1 MKKPSDNWDDI
12 REQILG
18 FGELSTRKSYYPALR
33 KRIVEL
39 ERSEIDLRE
48 SRERL
53 ELVLESSELGLW
65 DWHVQ
70 ADTVIYNERWKSM
83 LGYTGDE
90 LSDTTR
96 IWIELLH
103 PDDAPGAQEVVDA
116 CLDGR
121 TESFSQE
128 FRMRHKDGHWVWIL
142 SRGKVTERA
151 ADGTPIRAC
160 GTHLDMTERKQ
171 ADEQRRKLE
180 AQVQHAQKLESLGVL
195 AGGIAHDFNN
205 LLVAILGNA
214 DLALTETSRATAV
227 WPFLEEIRTAAKRA
241 SELTNQML
249 AYSGKGRFVVETLN
263 LNEVVQEM
271 GRLLEVTIPK
281 KVVLRYDL
289 TESLPCVEVDATQIR
304 QVVMNLVTNGAD
316 AMTDQSGVITIATG
330 LVEADRGYLAGS
342 FLDEQ
347 LPDGYYVSLE
357 VSDTGC
363 GMDAETQSRL
373 FDPFFTTK
381 TAGRGL
387 GMAAVLGIVRGH
399 HGTVRVYSEEGR
411 GSTFKI
417 LLPAS
422 KDIDSPEAEEAPATA
437 AMGPR
442 TILVVDDEESVR
454 MLAKRML
461 NKLGHEVALACDGV
475 EALDEFERGPE
486 GIDLVVLDMTMPRMD
501 GQETFRRL
509 RAVNPEVRV
518 VLSSGYNEQDATNRF
533 AGKGLAGFI
542 QKPYTLEELAAVV
555 QQAMETA
562 DPEAD

>member
-1 MKKPSDNWDDI
+1 
-12 REQILG
+12 
-18 FGELSTRKSYYPALR
+18 
-33 KRIVEL
+33 
-39 ERSEIDLRE
+39 
-48 SRERL
+48 
-53 ELVLESSELGLW
+53 
-65 DWHVQ
+65 
-70 ADTVIYNERWKSM
+70 
-83 LGYTGDE
+83 
-90 LSDTTR
+90 
-96 IWIELLH
+96 
-103 PDDAPGAQEVVDA
+103 
-116 CLDGR
+116 
-121 TESFSQE
+121 
-128 FRMRHKDGHWVWIL
+128 
-142 SRGKVTERA
+142 
-151 ADGTPIRAC
+151 
-160 GTHLDMTERKQ
+160 
-171 ADEQRRKLE
+171 
-180 AQVQHAQKLESLGVL
+180 
-195 AGGIAHDFNN
+195 
-205 LLVAILGNA
+205 
-214 DLALTETSRATAV
+214 
-227 WPFLEEIRTAAKRA
+227 
-241 SELTNQML
+241 ML

-263 LNEVVQEM
+263 LNEVVMEM

-289 TESLPCVEVDATQIR
+289 TEGLPCVDVDATQIR

-316 AMTDQSGVITIATG
+316 AMTDQSGVITIASG

-342 FLDEQ
+342 FLDEH

-373 FDPFFTTK
+373 FEPFFTTK
-381 TAGRGL
+381 AAGRGL

-422 KDIDSPEAEEAPATA
+422 KASESPEEDEASATA
-437 AMGPR
+437 ATGPR

-454 MLAKRML
+454 LLAKRML
-461 NKLGHEVALACDGV
+461 EKLGHEVALACDGM
-475 EALDEFERGPE
+475 EALEEFERDPGR
-486 GIDLVVLDMTMPRMD
+486 IDLVVLDMTMPRMD

-509 RAVNPEVRV
+509 RAENPEVRV

-542 QKPYTLEELAAVV
+542 QKPYTLDELAAVV

>member
-1 MKKPSDNWDDI
+1 
-12 REQILG
+12 
-18 FGELSTRKSYYPALR
+18 
-33 KRIVEL
+33 
-39 ERSEIDLRE
+39 
-48 SRERL
+48 
-53 ELVLESSELGLW
+53 
-65 DWHVQ
+65 
-70 ADTVIYNERWKSM
+70 
-83 LGYTGDE
+83 
-90 LSDTTR
+90 
-96 IWIELLH
+96 
-103 PDDAPGAQEVVDA
+103 
-116 CLDGR
+116 
-121 TESFSQE
+121 
-128 FRMRHKDGHWVWIL
+128 
-142 SRGKVTERA
+142 
-151 ADGTPIRAC
+151 
-160 GTHLDMTERKQ
+160 
-171 ADEQRRKLE
+171 
-180 AQVQHAQKLESLGVL
+180 
-195 AGGIAHDFNN
+195 
-205 LLVAILGNA
+205 
-214 DLALTETSRATAV
+214 
-227 WPFLEEIRTAAKRA
+227 
-241 SELTNQML
+241 
-249 AYSGKGRFVVETLN
+249 
-263 LNEVVQEM
+263 VVQEM